1 MLSGSSRKLKSRL
14 QIAIG
19 GMWFC
24 ILTMLSHRQGFDDVE
39 QLKQKAL
46 EQARLTNRAK
56 DILSRPKSQKTPLNA
71 ISPSASSQKATTGA
85 PQGHADQEQNSATA
99 ILKGQAMPAKPSPSK
114 SGVKVIFATLHACG
128 CA

>member
-46 EQARLTNRAK
+46 EQARLYQPECFIAESYDRSTTR
-56 DILSRPKSQKTPLNA
+56 SR
-71 ISPSASSQKATTGA
+71 
-85 PQGHADQEQNSATA
+85 
-99 ILKGQAMPAKPSPSK
+99 
-114 SGVKVIFATLHACG
+114 
-128 CA
+128 